1 MKGFGRLLGIVC
13 LLASLSLSAQTLTM
27 KNGWTATVTAQGQ
40 NYTTNSV
47 LVSQSLA
54 VNASWDSKLTA
65 NPDTLLK
72 IWFLQGSTNLA
83 NTPLLLTNVKLATLA
98 ETQGYLYIQL
108 TPAVISSQPAVD
120 QANKFLASKTPTG
133 QFCLTVKSV
142 LVKSKRAVILS
153 NGMIAVAT
161 GKIDLL
167 PPNGKT
173 GCVCG
178 RGLAP
183 ADGSEFEI
191 FEVQSR
197 CDTAK
202 KK

>member
-13 LLASLSLSAQTLTM
+13 LLVPFSLSAQTLTM

-120 QANKFLASKTPTG
+120 EANKFLASKTPTG
-133 QFCLTVKSV
+133 EFCLNVKSV

-167 PPNGKT
+167 PPNGKS

-183 ADGSEFEI
+183 ANGSEIEI

-197 CDTAK
+197 CVTAK